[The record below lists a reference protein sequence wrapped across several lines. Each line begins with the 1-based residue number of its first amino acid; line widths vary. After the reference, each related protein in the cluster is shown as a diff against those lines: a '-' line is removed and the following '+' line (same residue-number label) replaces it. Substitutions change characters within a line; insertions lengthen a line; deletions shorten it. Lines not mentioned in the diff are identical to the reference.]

1 MSQATRIIQIIVSP
15 TGQTTVQTKGFAGS
29 SCRQATK
36 ALETALGIVEADQ
49 PTAQM
54 YQSESAAQQ
63 IHQSGG

>member
-1 MSQATRIIQIIVSP
+1 
-15 TGQTTVQTKGFAGS
+15 
-29 SCRQATK
+29 
-36 ALETALGIVEADQ
+36 LETALGIVEADQ